1 VNRTTRNDG
10 QIAAAGGARMLS
22 RVLEVGLGRLLYG
35 GEDRPPGTLRPDRV
49 VRILVV
55 RKDNI
60 GDVICT
66 TPAIRALRRAFPQAR
81 LAFLVAEHCRAAVER
96 NPDVDA
102 VYTYVKSKHR
112 SGLARL
118 RALWDLARLL
128 QDLRRQR
135 FDLAVAFGRPCSR
148 SNAWLAYAARTT
160 WRLGYRSHAL
170 SPFPFFL
177 NLGHEPG
184 VGDTHEVDA
193 CLSLLEQI
201 GVRTAGRELTL
212 APDPDTQAAVRDRLR
227 EAGHVEGAGLAL
239 VHISSR
245 REANRWPAAHF
256 ACAADALRERLGLS
270 IVLSWAPGDSS
281 NPLFPG
287 DDDKAEE
294 VARQMR
300 VRPILL
306 RTPTLRELIA
316 AISLGEFVLSSDG
329 GPVHLTA
336 ALGVPQVALF
346 GQAGQVHWAPV
357 SEKSVVLQR
366 DNRVDRISVEEVVE
380 AATAVMARWGRGVA
394 GVRPD
399 AAKR

>member
-1 VNRTTRNDG
+1 
-10 QIAAAGGARMLS
+10 
-22 RVLEVGLGRLLYG
+22 
-35 GEDRPPGTLRPDRV
+35 
-49 VRILVV
+49 
-55 RKDNI
+55 
-60 GDVICT
+60 
-66 TPAIRALRRAFPQAR
+66 
-81 LAFLVAEHCRAAVER
+81 
-96 NPDVDA
+96 
-102 VYTYVKSKHR
+102 
-112 SGLARL
+112 
-118 RALWDLARLL
+118 LWDLARLL
-128 QDLRRQR
+128 RDLRRQR

-148 SNAWLAYAARTT
+148 SNAWLAYAARAT

-177 NLGHEPG
+177 NLGQRPG

-193 CLSLLEQI
+193 CLSLLDQI
-201 GVRTAGRELTL
+201 GVRAAGRELTL
-212 APDPDTQAAVRDRLR
+212 VPDPDAQTVVRDRLL

-245 REANRWPAAHF
+245 REANRWPVTNFARAAE
-256 ACAADALRERLGLS
+256 ALRERLGLS
-270 IVLSWAPGDSS
+270 IVLSWAPGDSG

-287 DDDKAEE
+287 DDAKAEE

-316 AISLGEFVLSSDG
+316 AISLSDFVLSPDG

-366 DNRVDRISVEEVVE
+366 GNRVDRISVEEVVE
-380 AATAVMARWGRGVA
+380 AAAALMARSDCGAERARPA
-394 GVRPD
+394 GGGSRP
-399 AAKR
+399 